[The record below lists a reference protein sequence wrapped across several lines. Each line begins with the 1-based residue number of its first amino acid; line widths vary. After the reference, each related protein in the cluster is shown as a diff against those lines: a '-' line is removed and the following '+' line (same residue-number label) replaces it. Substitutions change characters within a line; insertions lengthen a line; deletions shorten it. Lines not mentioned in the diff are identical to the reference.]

1 MQHKAHSSTQLGSWS
16 WLLSRPTITGMRS
29 SLSESLKQQPT
40 LLSFTRWSLTTHVSQ
55 RNAQLTCWSLTRT
68 CWTSPVVFFLWSVS
82 VRISVHDIYLTGAV
96 GYFLCAI
103 FVDHT
108 ATEIA
113 LIGSIFNLVAV
124 TVERYLKVVH
134 PFWSKK
140 YLKRWMI
147 NAAIAWFAGIVIAI
161 PASFVLSRV
170 EVGVCVTDLLSPEW
184 IYESCSF
191 FFFFLSPLIIFIYCY
206 GHMVVVLKGQ
216 MRVMAGHSA
225 GSAQLNASQAQSKR
239 VKWNIIMIIFTLPA
253 EI

>member
-1 MQHKAHSSTQLGSWS
+1 MVDIGGQSTSWNN
-16 WLLSRPTITGMRS
+16 IG
-29 SLSESLKQQPT
+29 
-40 LLSFTRWSLTTHVSQ
+40 
-55 RNAQLTCWSLTRT
+55 
-68 CWTSPVVFFLWSVS
+68 
-82 VRISVHDIYLTGAV
+82 DIYLKGAV

-140 YLKRWMI
+140 YFKRWMI
-147 NAAIAWFAGIVIAI
+147 NAAIGFAWFAGIAIAI

-206 GHMVVVLKGQ
+206 GHMVVVLKRQ
-216 MRVMAGHSA
+216 MRVTVGHSA

-239 VKWNIIMIIFTLPA
+239 VKWNIIKTMIIFTLPT